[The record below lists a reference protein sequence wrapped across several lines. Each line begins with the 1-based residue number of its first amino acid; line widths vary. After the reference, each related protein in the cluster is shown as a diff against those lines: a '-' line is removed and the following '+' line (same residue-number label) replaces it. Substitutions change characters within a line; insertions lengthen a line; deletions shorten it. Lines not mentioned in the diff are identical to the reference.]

1 MQLGWCCGKA
11 DGLKRWKE
19 VWGCPGLILYMVFGQ
34 FCFRGCSQNQIF
46 IVFLF
51 QAEKCLNNFTRLKE
65 PRWIGPPVIQVVMD
79 GSTSNPCYELAAPA
93 GWFLSA
99 WAMSLTKSL
108 PATLLRLQSPRDLC
122 FHTDPTCTD
131 NQHCWA
137 RWNIPPS
144 PPLPFYICS
153 TFASQKLE
161 NWAMQNYRAWAGVW
175 NWLGIQAK

>member
-51 QAEKCLNNFTRLKE
+51 QAEMNNFTRLKE
-65 PRWIGPPVIQVVMD
+65 PRWIGPPAIQVVMD

-144 PPLPFYICS
+144 PPLLHLLYICIS
-153 TFASQKLE
+153 EIRELSYAELQS
-161 NWAMQNYRAWAGVW
+161 
-175 NWLGIQAK
+175 LGWSMELIGYSG